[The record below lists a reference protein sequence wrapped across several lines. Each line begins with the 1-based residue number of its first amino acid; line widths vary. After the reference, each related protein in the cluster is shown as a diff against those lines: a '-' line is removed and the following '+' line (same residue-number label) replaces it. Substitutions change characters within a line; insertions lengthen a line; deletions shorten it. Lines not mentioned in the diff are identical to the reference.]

1 MNLTILIPAAG
12 KSTRYGSRDKLAE
25 DLGGRPLLLRTV
37 EFFTKRE
44 DVKEIVLAG
53 PEDTFEDFQER
64 FGPALSFHGV
74 KIVQGG
80 SSRCDSVSCAL
91 NALDEDPDRIVIHDA
106 ARPALKNSLFESM
119 LLASKEFL
127 AVAAA
132 LPIYGTIKRVAPTPV
147 SIGDQDAIADAI
159 LGESS
164 QSKIDA
170 YEVMETVDRAELWEL
185 QTPQIFEPALL
196 RRAYAQSNLQDC
208 TDDAQV
214 VEKLGEPV
222 HLIQGDSRN
231 IKVTTQSDLN
241 LVSSIL
247 QIRGERERPAH
258 KRFQIRDGTNFSHSH
273 SSNV

>member
-1 MNLTILIPAAG
+1 MDLAVLIPAAG
-12 KSTRYGSRDKLAE
+12 KSTRYGRRDKLAE
-25 DLGGRPLLLRTV
+25 DLGGRPLLLRTI

-44 DVKEIVLAG
+44 DVKEIILAG
-53 PEDTFEDFQER
+53 PEDTFEDFQDR

-74 KIVQGG
+74 KIIKGG
-80 SSRCDSVSCAL
+80 ATRCASVSYAL
-91 NALDEDPDRIVIHDA
+91 EAVDTEPNRIVIHDA
-106 ARPALKNSLFESM
+106 ARPALKDVLFESL
-119 LLASKEFL
+119 LLASKELF

-132 LPIYGTIKRVAPTPV
+132 LPISGTIKRVDPTPI

-159 LGESS
+159 LGETT

-170 YEVMETVDRAELWEL
+170 YQVVETADRAELWEL

-196 RRAYAQSNLQDC
+196 RRAYAQSDLQEC

-222 HLIQGDSRN
+222 HLILGDSRN

-241 LVSSIL
+241 LIASIL

-258 KRFQIRDGTNFSHSH
+258 KRF
-273 SSNV
+273 